1 MTDVRLHITDSG
13 GEGRP
18 VVLIHGWPLSGESWK
33 AQRRAL
39 TAAGYRVVDY
49 DRRGFGESDK
59 PETGYDYD
67 TFADDLQSVLT
78 DLDLVDVTLVGF
90 SMGGGEVARYLSR
103 HGESRVRSVVFAA
116 AVTPYMHKTDD
127 NPDGPLDDELYGQ
140 LRGGLVE
147 DRDAFFDDFV
157 HGFFSVGDDLK
168 VGDGEIKDARELAQQ
183 SSQTAAVGAMDAWA
197 TTDFRPD
204 LPLVTVPTLVIH
216 GSGDGTVPFEGSGAR
231 THAAIPHSQLVVIDD
246 APHGLNV
253 SHADEF
259 NAALLAF
266 LGDEAPGVDA

>member
-1 MTDVRLHITDSG
+1 MTDVRLHVTDSG
-13 GEGRP
+13 GEGRAI
-18 VVLIHGWPLSGESWK
+18 VLIHGWPLSGESWK

-39 TAAGYRVVDY
+39 TAAGFRVVDY

-78 DLDLVDVTLVGF
+78 DLDLVDATLVGF

-103 HGESRVRSVVFAA
+103 HGESRIRSVVFAA
-116 AVTPYMHKTDD
+116 AVTPYMHTTDD

-147 DRDAFFDDFV
+147 DRDAFFEDFV
-157 HGFFSVGDDLK
+157 RGFFSVGDDVK
-168 VGDGEIKDARELAQQ
+168 VGDGELKDAVELCKQ

-204 LPLVTVPTLVIH
+204 LALVTVPTLVIH
-216 GSGDGTVPFEGSGAR
+216 GAGDGTVPFEGSGKR

-246 APHGLNV
+246 APHGFNA

-266 LGDEAPGVDA
+266 VQDEAPGVDA